1 IHYARKRAV
10 KDSANADLWKKA
22 AEIWEVA
29 HHAQAAHE
37 AKTLAPLT
45 SAQQKRKED
54 IISGFNLGVLY
65 PQHPP
70 QQRRAAGKSL
80 NAA

>member
-45 SAQQKRKED
+45 PAQQKMKED
-54 IISGFNLGVLY
+54 IISGFNLGILY
-65 PQHPP
+65 ARPP